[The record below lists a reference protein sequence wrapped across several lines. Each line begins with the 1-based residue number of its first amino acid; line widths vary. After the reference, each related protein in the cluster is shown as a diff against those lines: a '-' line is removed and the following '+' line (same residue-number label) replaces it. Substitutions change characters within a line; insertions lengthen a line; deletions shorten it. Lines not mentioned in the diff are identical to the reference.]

1 MSSQKLEMMM
11 RFFCILFLFTSTFS
25 YSENINVEYNIPMYL
40 GTDKYNDFSVVVDY
54 KVVNGAVDIKSNN
67 EFKFPGK
74 EFLSKTIS
82 NFKNKEM
89 FYDFIN
95 KNRKQKYSD
104 EMFSLIYR
112 NSSWLRESNS
122 ILLEGYSQIGDFV
135 FYVLSVEGSNKV
147 ISLEKTKHGYQFP
160 DVNENKYSYIIP
172 LYALIKKH
180 DNNFKNN
187 NINKDFKRN
196 CIVKKIENSCN
207 LFLIANVEVYENEI
221 KSELLMN
228 FFDDARGLQGDDSID
243 KLFSSDFLSHNKA
256 SYLSNLL
263 TLNPMLSIELSNSI
277 IFYFGHVNS
286 EGIKISKIV
295 KFKKENNNIYITDSN
310 RFNLVDS
317 TISDS
322 DFIHSL
328 LNK

>member
-1 MSSQKLEMMM
+1 M
-11 RFFCILFLFTSTFS
+11 
-25 YSENINVEYNIPMYL
+25 
-40 GTDKYNDFSVVVDY
+40 
-54 KVVNGAVDIKSNN
+54 
-67 EFKFPGK
+67 
-74 EFLSKTIS
+74 
-82 NFKNKEM
+82 
-89 FYDFIN
+89 
-95 KNRKQKYSD
+95 
-104 EMFSLIYR
+104 
-112 NSSWLRESNS
+112 
-122 ILLEGYSQIGDFV
+122 

-160 DVNENKYSYIIP
+160 DVNENKYSYIVP
-172 LYALIKKH
+172 LYALLKNH
-180 DNNFKNN
+180 ENNHKNN

-196 CIVKKIENSCN
+196 CIVKKIDNSCN
-207 LFLIANVEVYENEI
+207 LFLFANVEVYDNEI

-228 FFDDARGLQGDDSID
+228 FFDDARELQGDDSID

-277 IFYFGHVNS
+277 IFYFGYMSS

-322 DFIHSL
+322 DFIYSL